1 MNLEADTFLSS
12 SLVLSPVLT
21 FPHVIRKSEVIH
33 LFSSSGSHD
42 WLELSAKISQDL
54 LVCTHVYMHVL
65 RFF

>member
-12 SLVLSPVLT
+12 SLVLSPILT

-33 LFSSSGSHD
+33 LFTSSGSHD
-42 WLELSAKISQDL
+42 QLEISATISQDL
-54 LVCTHVYMHVL
+54 LVCTHVYTRLL